1 MKSSIAKVFILLS
14 FSGSSLCVNCQN
26 APIPTSH
33 KQKLIG
39 KTTAQIEDAKWIA
52 GSWEGEAFGGT
63 AEEIWS
69 APANGAMMG
78 MFRLLD
84 GGDISF
90 YEIMVIRETDKSLI
104 LQLKHFHNDLKGWEE
119 KDETKDFQ
127 LISISDD
134 KVAFEG
140 LYFQRINE
148 NEMKVNVIID
158 ESKPEG
164 VDFKYYRQ

>member
-1 MKSSIAKVFILLS
+1 MKSSIAKGFILLS

-78 MFRLLD
+78 K
-84 GGDISF
+84 
-90 YEIMVIRETDKSLI
+90 IMVIRETDKSLI